1 MLLLDEHMLSF
12 STIYYT
18 GVDYK
23 MIPTVVLDEDVYMG
37 NVEKVISK
45 FRVEGMLLDRNKLNN
60 QTIYLIGKNYGIE
73 EKVGEGMEEYVER
86 VVEELSIG

>member
-1 MLLLDEHMLSF
+1 MLLLDEFMLTYG
-12 STIYYT
+12 TIYSV
-18 GVDYK
+18 GEDYG
-23 MIPTVVLDEDVYMG
+23 IVSDVVLDEDIYMG
-37 NVEKVISK
+37 DVDKVVDN

-86 VVEELSIG
+86 VVKELSI